1 MGVKI
6 QTIKDIRI
14 YLAKELPDIYK
25 EPEIRTITD
34 MLIKAV
40 TSITKLHDLYDD
52 TYEINIRKAEKIVNF
67 TEELKTGKPIQ
78 YVLGETQF
86 YNCTIKLNSSTLIP
100 RPETEELVDLIIKE
114 NKGYKGNIIDFGTGS
129 GCIAVALA
137 ANLPFSVVT
146 GVDISEEAIK
156 IARGNA
162 ALNNVN
168 VTFLNDD
175 IFNFS
180 GRTVGKTGI
189 IVSNPPY
196 VRNSEKLL
204 MSKNVLEF
212 EPHLALFVTDSDPL
226 VYYEAII
233 RLAGEL
239 LLPGGCL
246 YFEINEMMGSSLKR
260 LLELSGYS
268 DIEIVSDLN
277 NKERIIKSRKNG

>member
-6 QTIKDIRI
+6 QTIKDIRF
-14 YLAKELPDIYK
+14 YLAKELKVIYK
-25 EPEIRTITD
+25 EPEIRTIAD
-34 MLIKAV
+34 ILIKSV
-40 TSITKLHDLYDD
+40 TGITKLHDLYDD
-52 TYEINIRKAEKIVNF
+52 SYVVKIGEDEKIVYY

-78 YVLGETQF
+78 YVLGETHF

-114 NKGYKGNIIDFGTGS
+114 NKGYTGNIIDFGTGS

-156 IARGNA
+156 IATENA
-162 ALNNVN
+162 VLNSVK
-168 VTFLNDD
+168 VSFIEDD

-180 GRTVGKTGI
+180 QKTLGKSGI

-196 VRNSEKLL
+196 VRNSEKIL

-212 EPHLALFVTDSDPL
+212 EPHLALFVTDSNPL
-226 VYYEAII
+226 IYYEAIV
-233 RLAGEL
+233 RLAEEF
-239 LLPGGCL
+239 LLPGGRL
-246 YFEINEMMGSSLKR
+246 YFEINEMMGSSLIC
-260 LLELSGYS
+260 LLELFGYS
-268 DIEIVSDLN
+268 DIEVVSDIN
-277 NKERIIKSRKNG
+277 DKERIIKSRKNG

>member
-14 YLAKELPDIYK
+14 YLAKELIVIYK
-25 EPEIRTITD
+25 ETEIRTITD
-34 MLIKAV
+34 LLIKAV
-40 TSITKLHDLYDD
+40 TGISKLHNLYDD
-52 TYEINIRKAEKIVNF
+52 TYEINIGMAEKIVNYA
-67 TEELKTGKPIQ
+67 EELKTGKPIQ

-114 NKGYKGNIIDFGTGS
+114 NKGYAGNIIDFGTGS
-129 GCIAVALA
+129 GCIAIALA

-146 GVDISEEAIK
+146 GVDISEEALK
-156 IARGNA
+156 VAHENA
-162 ALNNVN
+162 VLNNVN
-168 VTFLNDD
+168 VTFIKDD

-180 GRTVGKTGI
+180 QKIVGKPGI

-212 EPHLALFVTDSDPL
+212 EPHLALFVTDSNPL
-226 VYYEAII
+226 IYYEAIV
-233 RLAGEL
+233 RLAEEF
-239 LLPGGCL
+239 LLPGGHL
-246 YFEINEMMGSSLKR
+246 YFEINEMMGSSLISM
-260 LLELSGYS
+260 LELFGYS
-268 DIEIVSDLN
+268 DIEVVSDLN
-277 NKERIIKSRKNG
+277 DKERIIKSRKNG